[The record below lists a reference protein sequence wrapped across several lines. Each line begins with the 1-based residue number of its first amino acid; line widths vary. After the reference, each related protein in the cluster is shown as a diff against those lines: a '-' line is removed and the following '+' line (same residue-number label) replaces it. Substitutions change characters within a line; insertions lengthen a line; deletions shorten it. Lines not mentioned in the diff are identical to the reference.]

1 VYNFIVM
8 SNDIYILS
16 LTAAS
21 IGFIHTLI
29 GPDHYLPFIMMAKV
43 GKWSKVK
50 TFWVTLSCGVAH
62 VLSSVVLGFIGI
74 AAGIALNEL
83 ELIEGTRG
91 ELAGWALIAFG
102 FVYMVWGIKKA
113 YKNKP
118 HSHIHVSEDGTY
130 STHSHHHHG
139 EHVHPEEKKS
149 LTPWIL
155 FVVFILGPCE
165 PLIPL
170 LMFPA
175 AQHSVGG
182 LITVTT
188 VFGLI
193 TISTMIAVVFVSLWG
208 LNFLPMGKLER
219 YSHALAGFAI
229 FASGL
234 AINLLGL

>member
-1 VYNFIVM
+1 MN
-8 SNDIYILS
+8 NEIYILS

-29 GPDHYLPFIMMAKV
+29 GPDHYLPFIMMAKA
-43 GKWSKVK
+43 GKWTKIK
-50 TFWVTLSCGVAH
+50 TFWVTIFCGIGH

-74 AAGIALNEL
+74 AAGIALDKL

-91 ELAGWALIAFG
+91 EIAGWALIAFG
-102 FVYMVWGIKKA
+102 FTYMIWGIKKA
-113 YKNKP
+113 YKNRP
-118 HSHIHVSEDGTY
+118 HSHIHVESDGTY
-130 STHSHHHHG
+130 HTHTHQHHG
-139 EHVHPEEKKS
+139 EHVHMKEQKKS

-155 FVVFILGPCE
+155 FLVFVLGPCE

-175 AQHSVGG
+175 AQESIAG
-182 LITVTT
+182 LWIVTAIFGIT
-188 VFGLI
+188 
-193 TISTMIAVVFVSLWG
+193 TIGTMLGIVMISLWG
-208 LNFLPMGKLER
+208 INFLPLGKLER
-219 YSHALAGFAI
+219 FTHALAGFAI

>member
-1 VYNFIVM
+1 MN
-8 SNDIYILS
+8 NEIYILS

-29 GPDHYLPFIMMAKV
+29 GPDHYLPFIMMAKA
-43 GKWSKVK
+43 GKWSKIK
-50 TFWVTLSCGVAH
+50 TFWVTILCGIGH

-74 AAGIALNEL
+74 AAGIALDKL

-91 ELAGWALIAFG
+91 EIAGWALIAFG

-113 YKNKP
+113 YNNRP
-118 HSHIHVSEDGTY
+118 HSHIHVESDGTY
-130 STHSHHHHG
+130 NTHTHQHHG
-139 EHVHPEEKKS
+139 EHVHMKEQKKS
-149 LTPWIL
+149 ITPWIL
-155 FVVFILGPCE
+155 FLVFVLGPCE

-175 AQHSVGG
+175 ARESISG
-182 LITVTT
+182 LWIVTA
-188 VFGLI
+188 VFGI
-193 TISTMIAVVFVSLWG
+193 TTIGTMLGIVMVSLWG
-208 LNFLPMGKLER
+208 INFLPLGKLER
-219 YSHALAGFAI
+219 FTHAMAGFAI

>member
-1 VYNFIVM
+1 MNT
-8 SNDIYILS
+8 DIYILS

-29 GPDHYLPFIMMAKV
+29 GPDHYLPFIMMAKA
-43 GKWSKVK
+43 GKWSKNK
-50 TFWVTLSCGVAH
+50 TIWVTILCGIGH
-62 VLSSVVLGFIGI
+62 VLSSVVLGVIGI
-74 AAGIALNEL
+74 AAGIALDKL

-91 ELAGWALIAFG
+91 EIAGWALISFG
-102 FVYMVWGIKKA
+102 FLYMIWGIKKA
-113 YKNKP
+113 YNNKP
-118 HSHIHVSEDGTY
+118 HSHIHVTDKGIY
-130 STHSHHHHG
+130 STHHHEHQG
-139 EHVHPEEKKS
+139 EHVHKEEKKS

-175 AQHSVGG
+175 AQHSIIG
-182 LITVTT
+182 LTTVTA
-188 VFGLI
+188 VFGI
-193 TISTMIAVVFVSLWG
+193 VTISTMVSVVTVSMWG
-208 LNFLPMGKLER
+208 LNLMPMGKLEK

>member
-1 VYNFIVM
+1 MN
-8 SNDIYILS
+8 NEIYILS

-29 GPDHYLPFIMMAKV
+29 GPDHYLPFIMMAKA
-43 GKWSKVK
+43 GKWTKIK
-50 TFWVTLSCGVAH
+50 TFWVTIFCGIGH

-74 AAGIALNEL
+74 VAGIALDKL

-91 ELAGWALIAFG
+91 EIAGWALIAFG
-102 FVYMVWGIKKA
+102 FVYMIWGIKKA
-113 YKNKP
+113 YKNRP
-118 HSHIHVSEDGTY
+118 HSHIHVESDGTY
-130 STHSHHHHG
+130 HTHTHQHHG
-139 EHVHPEEKKS
+139 EHVHMKEQKKS

-155 FVVFILGPCE
+155 FLVFVLGPCE

-175 AQHSVGG
+175 AQESIAG
-182 LITVTT
+182 LWIVTAIFGIT
-188 VFGLI
+188 
-193 TISTMIAVVFVSLWG
+193 TIGTMLGIVMVSLWG
-208 LNFLPMGKLER
+208 INFLPLGKLER
-219 YSHALAGFAI
+219 FTHALAGFAI

>member
-1 VYNFIVM
+1 MN
-8 SNDIYILS
+8 NDIYILS

-29 GPDHYLPFIMMAKV
+29 GPDHYLPFIMMAKA
-43 GKWSKVK
+43 GKWSRIK
-50 TFWVTLSCGVAH
+50 TFWVTIICGIGH
-62 VLSSVVLGFIGI
+62 VLSSVALGAIGI
-74 AAGIALNEL
+74 AAGIALDKL

-91 ELAGWALIAFG
+91 EIAGWALITFG
-102 FVYMVWGIKKA
+102 FLYTIWGIKKA
-113 YKNKP
+113 YNNRP
-118 HSHIHVSEDGTY
+118 HSHIHVDSKGTY
-130 STHSHHHHG
+130 VTHAHHHEG
-139 EHVHPEEKKS
+139 EHVHTEKRKS

-155 FVVFILGPCE
+155 FTVFVLGPCE

-175 AQHSVGG
+175 AQESVSG
-182 LITVTT
+182 LVIVTT
-188 VFGLI
+188 VFGVV

-208 LNFLPMGKLER
+208 FSFLPLGKLER
-219 YSHALAGFAI
+219 FTHALSGFAI